1 MKMTCRRVPAEPR
14 RPVRFQN
21 ICMPVNRCFLS
32 LYCIQQG
39 VHSELMGTRFCFR
52 DGDCS
57 GVFVERDGQFSLFCC
72 FGNESRL

>member
-1 MKMTCRRVPAEPR
+1 MLLVLQLGFYLSICRLASAAFVYEVTCRRVPAEPR

-39 VHSELMGTRFCFR
+39 VHSELMGTRF
-52 DGDCS
+52 
-57 GVFVERDGQFSLFCC
+57 LF
-72 FGNESRL
+72 